1 MRFIID
7 KVLLEGDSGRL
18 RAIAAPPSSD
28 RKSSQSKVNGTAILV
43 RRCDTTAMPMLR
55 SSTTISWE
63 KIGSRSIQEIADHN
77 GSCVRDA
84 TQQHEASRSVT
95 AARRGLSKRK
105 KKKGRE

>member
-1 MRFIID
+1 
-7 KVLLEGDSGRL
+7 
-18 RAIAAPPSSD
+18 
-28 RKSSQSKVNGTAILV
+28 
-43 RRCDTTAMPMLR
+43 MPMLR

-77 GSCVRDA
+77 GSCVRGA

-105 KKKGRE
+105 KKRVANDPFFSIAAFILVGE